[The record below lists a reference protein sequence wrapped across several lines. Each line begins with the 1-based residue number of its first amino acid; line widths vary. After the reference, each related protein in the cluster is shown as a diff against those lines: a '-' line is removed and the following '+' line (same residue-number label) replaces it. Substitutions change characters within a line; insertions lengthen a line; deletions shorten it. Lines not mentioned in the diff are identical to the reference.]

1 LELLEDRAGTVADL
15 AHVLAEFKMPGDGLI
30 ADYRERLKSSGAGI
44 SPRTFVEHVVWPLLT
59 MLNIERREFKQ
70 ALRQRAA
77 IAPSPAAEAPVIET
91 Q

>member
-1 LELLEDRAGTVADL
+1 L
-15 AHVLAEFKMPGDGLI
+15 ARVVAEFKMPGDGLI

-59 MLNIERREFKQ
+59 VLDIGRWEFKQ
-70 ALRQRAA
+70 ALKLRPA
-77 IAPSPAAEAPVIET
+77 IAPIPRAETPVIET